1 MIADDFPTDPDDP
14 RLQGWYHSID
24 LGNGLVP
31 RAVYDLRGV
40 VDQYGIPDNLEG
52 MEVLDVGTGDGF
64 FAFEMERR
72 GAARVVAVDLARLG
86 DCDWLP
92 QRRAELGAAADNQS
106 WPSHFRL
113 AKAMRRSSV
122 EYRHGNVYDLSPYDV
137 GTFDLV
143 FCGSL
148 LLHLQNPLKALHAIR
163 SVTRTMAVVETSLDA
178 KLEARPDLVDRAV
191 LGFGPPDREPRHG
204 ENNVFWQFTSGALQK
219 MLEFAGFERVKIA
232 GVFKL
237 PPTEALAASAV
248 AYT

>member
-1 MIADDFPTDPDDP
+1 MRGRDFPTDPDDA
-14 RLQGWYHSID
+14 RLQGWYHTID

-31 RAVYDLRGV
+31 RAVYDLRPV
-40 VDQYGIPDNLEG
+40 IDRYGIPDSLEG
-52 MEVLDVGTGDGF
+52 MSVLDVGTGDGF

-72 GAARVVAVDLARLG
+72 GADRVVAVDLARLG

-92 QRRAELGAAADNQS
+92 QRRSEIGFAADNQD
-106 WPSHFRL
+106 WPKHFRL
-113 AKAMRRSSV
+113 AHAMRGSSV
-122 EYRHGNVYDLSPYDV
+122 EYRHANIYDLSPYNV

-148 LLHLQNPLKALHAIR
+148 LLHLQNPLKALLAIR
-163 SVTRTMAVVETSLDA
+163 SVTRSMAVIETSLDA
-178 KLEARPDLVDRAV
+178 KLEAQPELVERAV
-191 LGFGPPDREPRHG
+191 LGFGPPDIESRHG
-204 ENNVFWQFTSGALQK
+204 ENNVFWQFTSGALRK
-219 MLEFAGFERVKIA
+219 MLEFADFDQVKIA